1 MYKNFTILCFVVIF
15 SFLGG
20 SLKVLAQDVSSTPT
34 TINARIL
41 PTVWYSTLSV
51 NDGDS
56 IKIYAGLQNN
66 SGINFTGT
74 ATFYVDD
81 AEISTSSFSS
91 VTNSLKDV
99 STDWVANPGNHNV
112 QVKISTSLSA
122 DKILVSDS
130 SDESNI
136 NIIQKVAPITT
147 ATVENTVINTASNI
161 VSNVNNLANSLADNI
176 DNLKKPIVADNSSV
190 SLNDTKSKTTSTT
203 STTFSPNK
211 KGSVLGAS
219 TGPKVDTTNSSAVS
233 NAPMDSVLNMCMDAL
248 AFLVRN
254 WKWSLGGLVV
264 LFLLFKIIF

>member
-1 MYKNFTILCFVVIF
+1 
-15 SFLGG
+15 
-20 SLKVLAQDVSSTPT
+20 
-34 TINARIL
+34 L

-56 IKIYAGLQNN
+56 IKIYAGIQNN

-81 AEISTSSFSS
+81 KEISTSSFSS

-99 STDWVANPGNHNV
+99 STDWVATPGNHNV
-112 QVKISTSLSA
+112 QVKISNSLPSSE
-122 DKILVSDS
+122 ILVSS
-130 SDESNI
+130 QSDESSI

-147 ATVENTVINTASNI
+147 ASVENTLINTASSI

-203 STTFSPNK
+203 STTSSPNK

-219 TGPKVDTTNSSAVS
+219 TGPKVDTTNSSTAS
-233 NAPMDSVLNMCMDAL
+233 NAPMDSVFNMCMDAL

-254 WKWSLGGLVV
+254 WKWSLGGIVV